1 VNNGNPRIIGHHND
15 MIHVVY
21 CDTII
26 DNDGI
31 NRVKGKPND
40 IPGVWILE
48 SMLNEPVQLSL
59 F

>member
-1 VNNGNPRIIGHHND
+1 